1 MDYIQPYLEYFSQ
14 NPGWTIAIVFLI
26 ALGEALLII
35 GLFVPSTA
43 VLVGAGMLI
52 GTGHLEFW
60 PIFLATTAGAIA
72 GDQISYWAGRLFGE
86 RLKTMWPL
94 NRYRQLVVRGEDFVR
109 SHGGKSIAIGRFVP
123 GVKAVLPGIV
133 GMLGMGQGYFAAV
146 NFSSGVVWAAAHIFP
161 GMLLGTGL
169 ALAGE
174 LSGRLVFV
182 LLVLLVILAVA
193 GYLIRLA
200 AAGLSPFLGQLL
212 GNISNWAKSKQS
224 RSLRR
229 FGRAV
234 SPENPRSLLIV
245 LFAAVFVTGLIALV
259 DMATGLL
266 SRDAVSNI
274 DISVFNLM
282 KELRNAP
289 ADELMIT
296 ITMLGDGA
304 VLTVMA
310 VVIVIWLA
318 WRRAYRGAIAAAIA
332 IIAGKLFVPVLKYGI
347 QRPRPIELY
356 DGAEA
361 FSFPSG
367 HATMSMLIFGILAVL
382 VSHSMGRWGRAVVYA
397 TCGVAVIAIAY
408 SRVYLGAHWLS
419 DVAGGMLFGAV
430 MTAAFAVAIEAIPPR
445 RIRPLGLFGAALLA
459 FVVSGALHVNANYGR
474 AEAAYA
480 PRQLTQR
487 IDLAQW
493 QESGWKRLPPRRI
506 DLAGKTE
513 EIFRA
518 QWAGNLDPLRDALAA
533 SGWIET
539 PKWTWRDAIPYLNPN
554 ASLAEILPRPALH
567 EGLKA
572 KLTMIHA
579 APGNDRRRQV
589 LRIYK
594 TDLEVGA
601 GQGVYLVSLTDEVL
615 RKRFHLYAVPTPLPA
630 ADAEAT
636 AMLQSLAASP
646 KLAVV
651 AENAVEESIQALIL
665 ARP

>member
-1 MDYIQPYLEYFSQ
+1 
-14 NPGWTIAIVFLI
+14 
-26 ALGEALLII
+26 
-35 GLFVPSTA
+35 
-43 VLVGAGMLI
+43 
-52 GTGHLEFW
+52 
-60 PIFLATTAGAIA
+60 
-72 GDQISYWAGRLFGE
+72 
-86 RLKTMWPL
+86 
-94 NRYRQLVVRGEDFVR
+94 
-109 SHGGKSIAIGRFVP
+109 
-123 GVKAVLPGIV
+123 
-133 GMLGMGQGYFAAV
+133 
-146 NFSSGVVWAAAHIFP
+146 
-161 GMLLGTGL
+161 
-169 ALAGE
+169 
-174 LSGRLVFV
+174 
-182 LLVLLVILAVA
+182 
-193 GYLIRLA
+193 
-200 AAGLSPFLGQLL
+200 LL

-245 LFAAVFVTGLIALV
+245 LFAAVFITGLIALV

-493 QESGWKRLPPRRI
+493 QESG
-506 DLAGKTE
+506 
-513 EIFRA
+513 
-518 QWAGNLDPLRDALAA
+518 
-533 SGWIET
+533 
-539 PKWTWRDAIPYLNPN
+539 
-554 ASLAEILPRPALH
+554 
-567 EGLKA
+567 
-572 KLTMIHA
+572 
-579 APGNDRRRQV
+579 
-589 LRIYK
+589 
-594 TDLEVGA
+594 
-601 GQGVYLVSLTDEVL
+601 
-615 RKRFHLYAVPTPLPA
+615 
-630 ADAEAT
+630 
-636 AMLQSLAASP
+636 
-646 KLAVV
+646 
-651 AENAVEESIQALIL
+651 
-665 ARP
+665 